1 MKLSLVSMFAVL
13 AVFAAPA
20 REPGQINVAAAHAA
34 ATREVPTHDVIE
46 TGFLIFDRGEGLL
59 PISVPRD
66 EELTMDVLIDV
77 GVLGDLDAGDV
88 VLSSGVEPYS
98 VGLPSAHAS
107 ESTAAPKR
115 ETGWVKSYA
124 TGGYLGYSLK
134 HELNTR
140 LLPQGFPWLF
150 YKDTQAGT
158 ENRRRELR
166 IGTRDGAY
174 TAEFRSDG
182 HCKGCDNPEHF
193 IESKWL
199 WGDAAHCKKCK
210 KLEHRVWHAAESRTV
225 PAGTVDM
232 LSAVYLARTL
242 VRNNV
247 LETSFPVMN
256 DETIWT
262 VSLKRGPRKRIETP
276 AGKFDCQQ
284 IVLSTTF
291 PAEFNTPAEVEDQKK
306 KGGQF
311 SGLFGIQGNIKIWL
325 EANTGVPV
333 LIEGDLPVPLPLVD
347 KLHVSVQLKS
357 FKGVPVEFKTVK

>member
-1 MKLSLVSMFAVL
+1 MRILIASVL
-13 AVFAAPA
+13 AMLAALGPE
-20 REPGQINVAAAHAA
+20 EPKTGSSAVAA
-34 ATREVPTHDVIE
+34 RDVVD
-46 TGFLIFDRGEGLL
+46 TGFLIIDRGEGLL

-66 EELTMDVLIDV
+66 EELQMDVLVDV

-88 VLSSGVEPYS
+88 VLSSGVEAYAA
-98 VGLPSAHAS
+98 GLPSAHAT
-107 ESTAAPKR
+107 ESAPVTKR

-124 TGGYLGYSLK
+124 TGSYLGYSLK

-150 YKDTQAGT
+150 YKDTQGGS

-166 IGTRDGAY
+166 IGTRDNAY
-174 TAEFRSDG
+174 TAEYRSDR

-210 KLEHRVWHAAESRTV
+210 KLEHRVWKDSESRV
-225 PAGTVDM
+225 IPAGTVDM
-232 LSAVYLARTL
+232 LSAVYLARSL
-242 VRNNV
+242 VRQGAV
-247 LETSFPVMN
+247 ETTFPVMN
-256 DETIWT
+256 DETIWM
-262 VSLKRGPRKRIETP
+262 VSLKRGPRKRLETA

-291 PAEFNTPAEVEDQKK
+291 PEDANTPEAVEDQKA
-306 KGGQF
+306 KGSKF

-325 EANTGVPV
+325 EAKTGVPV
-333 LIEGDLPVPLPLVD
+333 LIEGELPVPLPLVD
-347 KLHVSVQLKS
+347 HLHVSVQLKS
-357 FKGVPVEFKTVK
+357 FKGVPPEFKPVK

>member
-1 MKLSLVSMFAVL
+1 MKLLLVSTL
-13 AVFAAPA
+13 ALLATFAAD
-20 REPGQINVAAAHAA
+20 ETKSGQPVVVSA
-34 ATREVPTHDVIE
+34 HDVIDP
-46 TGFLIFDRGEGLL
+46 GFLIVERGEGLL

-66 EELTMDVLIDV
+66 EELTMDVMIDV

-88 VLSSGVEPYS
+88 VLSSGVEPY
-98 VGLPSAHAS
+98 VAGLPSAREAESAHA
-107 ESTAAPKR
+107 TKG
-115 ETGWVKSYA
+115 ETGWVRSYA

-150 YKDTQAGT
+150 YKDTQGGS

-210 KLEHRVWHAAESRTV
+210 KLEHRVWRASQARTI

-232 LSAVYLARTL
+232 LSAVYLARSL
-242 VRNNV
+242 VRTGT
-247 LETSFPVMN
+247 LETTFPVMN
-256 DETIWT
+256 DDTIWT

-284 IVLSTTF
+284 IQLSTTF
-291 PAEFNTPAEVEDQKK
+291 PEDANTAEQVAEQKK

-325 EANTGVPV
+325 EAKTGVPV

-357 FKGVPVEFKTVK
+357 FKGVPGEFKTVK